1 MAVAYYFF
9 QKDNKDERSVNKA
22 LRAVI
27 WQLTQRDAVYQ
38 KSRQLIVQFS
48 TKTEVT
54 IFIILDGIDEAKA
67 ETGDPLIQILREV
80 SLFAAEKRP
89 LSLRLLITGRL
100 MSFLE
105 INKTPNIAMST
116 IQLGTRNKEDIL
128 KFVEL
133 RLDTM
138 EIFKKS
144 DQPDIQEL
152 KERIRTE
159 LTHGAQGDFFKLNY
173 MLTEISKKRRR
184 KEIEEALEHADED
197 RQATIAREIERL
209 RQTLGDEDIEDLN
222 ELLTWVIV
230 REKYSA
236 LLEVSEYQTLTVT
249 SQSIIEYFRAKAQQ
263 AAEDKATHTA
273 LHESE
278 IAIVKRFLR
287 NVCDDELF
295 NKFGFEEFFQEKLS
309 HRNTSIHADLDNMD
323 LHILLSL
330 LKAIYGELRSEV
342 FTLIEYTCYWLPDHF
357 REVDLALTPPGP
369 QSTIGSQLIKLF
381 TEEEYVDRWW
391 TQDRM
396 WMRTGWVYNDEYC
409 SIVLGWFKDSAVV
422 KGLTVEQREWV
433 NGLNSSSRPDDDLLK
448 PIAKIM
454 AKRWLQVCGLWF
466 VEDIYWW
473 LLGYV
478 TKVKERTGEGER
490 VTSDVSPT
498 LEQILEVEKWAMKE
512 LGVTEQD
519 SLWTVQMAI
528 TFRHYGFY
536 EQAIERSTISKNL
549 DSSSNWRAPFCLAQT
564 HALQGRYKMALETLE
579 EVIAMFRKNGDIMEE
594 WCAAFYS
601 DILYYLREW
610 NVELQEYEAANA
622 HNPDSY
628 EPILRIILI
637 LEAQEKYGE
646 IIESGRAAGQLEA
659 VKETYQVAIEAAKSS
674 ETRLTT
680 LTALRYWYPL
690 FLYYDYPSHN
700 AHEEAVTVWEQN
712 IASIPR
718 ISNELISNVRWSTVA
733 KLATSY
739 LQEAREAGLDTPIAD
754 TYRSKLIYLSTSSS
768 AGAGDE
774 YFSHIDAQ
782 LILARF
788 HSIMGYEQKAIEA
801 IRSHI
806 KLALDILDD
815 NDESSDWQ
823 GFKILYIC
831 LSHIEDDVNALA
843 AWSLLG
849 PTIDREAT
857 SDCQEIGEE
866 TFSEAGGS
874 ESEAAAAEEDE
885 SSEILSQ
892 TDAGDEEEG
901 EDGQSANGSETSPSP
916 SENGYGGGLDGHLS
930 FIWDGGCGHE
940 WSYADDVYP
949 CKDCIDVQF
958 DTACYEKLKA
968 GTLGQKLCNKNHDF
982 LHVPRWDFE
991 EAASVPESHVRVGGE
1006 TITIPDWLSTIR
1018 KKYGFDQWLANHRLP
1033 SYSVAD

>member
-38 KSRQLIVQFS
+38 KSVAGACDKPEEFGNTLELWRQLIVQFS
-48 TKTEVT
+48 TKIEVT

-89 LSLRLLITGRL
+89 LSLRLLITGRP

-116 IQLGTRNKEDIL
+116 IQLGTRNTEDIL

-159 LTHGAQGDFFKLNY
+159 LTHGAQGESFLNVRLVRF
-173 MLTEISKKRRR
+173 LTEISKKRRR
-184 KEIEEALEHADED
+184 KEIEEVLEHADED

-209 RQTLGDEDIEDLN
+209 RQALGDEDIEDLN
-222 ELLTWVIV
+222 EVLIWVIGAMVWPLLTTLESALFIKNGESSLTPLENQV

-236 LLEVSEYQTLTVT
+236 LLEVSEYQTLAVT

-287 NVCDDELF
+287 NFCDDELF

-330 LKAIYGELRSEV
+330 LKAICGELRSEV
-342 FTLIEYTCYWLPDHF
+342 FTLIEYTCYWLPDHLT
-357 REVDLALTPPGP
+357 EVDLHHQALRAPLALNLLNY
-369 QSTIGSQLIKLF
+369 SRRKNML
-381 TEEEYVDRWW
+381 
-391 TQDRM
+391 
-396 WMRTGWVYNDEYC
+396 TGGGRKTAC
-409 SIVLGWFKDSAVV
+409 GCGL
-422 KGLTVEQREWV
+422 GLTVEQREWV
-433 NGLNSSSRPDDDLLK
+433 NGLNSSSRPNDDLLK

-473 LLGYV
+473 LLGCV

-519 SLWTVQMAI
+519 SLWTVRMAI

-536 EQAIERSTISKNL
+536 QQAIERSTISKNL

-646 IIESGRAAGQLEA
+646 IIEYSKLYHETITKAGRAAGQLEA
-659 VKETYQVAIEAAKSS
+659 VKETYQVAIEAAKSG

-690 FLYYDYPSHN
+690 FLYYDYPHHN
-700 AHEEAVTVWEQN
+700 AHEEAITIWEQN
-712 IASIPR
+712 VASIPR

-739 LQEAREAGLDTPIAD
+739 IQEAREAGLDTPYCRYIPQQVD
-754 TYRSKLIYLSTSSS
+754 LSLHKQQRWSW
-768 AGAGDE
+768 
-774 YFSHIDAQ
+774 
-782 LILARF
+782 LC
-788 HSIMGYEQKAIEA
+788 
-801 IRSHI
+801 
-806 KLALDILDD
+806 
-815 NDESSDWQ
+815 
-823 GFKILYIC
+823 IC
-831 LSHIEDDVNALA
+831 LSHIENDVNTLA

-885 SSEILSQ
+885 SSEVLSQ

-901 EDGQSANGSETSPSP
+901 EDGQSANVSETSPSP
-916 SENGYGGGLDGHLS
+916 SENGYGGGLDGHLA
-930 FIWDGGCGHE
+930 FICDGGCGHE

-949 CKDCIDVQF
+949 CKDFIDVQF
-958 DTACYEKLKA
+958 DTACYEKLTA
-968 GTLGQKLCNKNHDF
+968 GTLGQKVDTSSTYCQGGGLLAQLGLATSYLTVPVEASTEKLAYKRLDSSIF
-982 LHVPRWDFE
+982 LE
-991 EAASVPESHVRVGGE
+991 ESDGRLMTMNPSR
-1006 TITIPDWLSTIR
+1006 S
-1018 KKYGFDQWLANHRLP
+1018 LAGRILTSNP
-1033 SYSVAD
+1033 V

>member
-1 MAVAYYFF
+1 MIKRNSSEQESAARVNGFLRTLSSLPGQIKQGMRLHRLYPPGNTEDRMAVAYYFF

-38 KSRQLIVQFS
+38 KSVAGACDKPEEFGNTLELWRQLIVQFS
-48 TKTEVT
+48 TKIEVT

-89 LSLRLLITGRL
+89 LSLRLLITGRP

-116 IQLGTRNKEDIL
+116 IQLGTRNTEDIL

-184 KEIEEALEHADED
+184 KEIEEVLEHADED

-209 RQTLGDEDIEDLN
+209 RQALGDEDIEDLN
-222 ELLTWVIV
+222 EVLIWVIGAM
-230 REKYSA
+230 KYSA
-236 LLEVSEYQTLTVT
+236 LLEVSEYQTLAVT

-287 NVCDDELF
+287 NFCDDELF

-330 LKAIYGELRSEV
+330 LKAICGELRSEV
-342 FTLIEYTCYWLPDHF
+342 FTLIEAP
-357 REVDLALTPPGP
+357 LALNLLNY
-369 QSTIGSQLIKLF
+369 SRRKNML
-381 TEEEYVDRWW
+381 
-391 TQDRM
+391 
-396 WMRTGWVYNDEYC
+396 TGGGRKTAC
-409 SIVLGWFKDSAVV
+409 GCGL
-422 KGLTVEQREWV
+422 GLTVEQREWV
-433 NGLNSSSRPDDDLLK
+433 NGLNSSSRPNDDLLK

-473 LLGYV
+473 LLGCV

-519 SLWTVQMAI
+519 SLWTVRMAI

-536 EQAIERSTISKNL
+536 QQAIERSTISKNL

-646 IIESGRAAGQLEA
+646 IIEYSKLYHETITKAGRAAGQLEA
-659 VKETYQVAIEAAKSS
+659 VKETYQVAIEAAKSG

-690 FLYYDYPSHN
+690 FLYYDYPHHN
-700 AHEEAVTVWEQN
+700 AHEEAITIWEQN

-739 LQEAREAGLDTPIAD
+739 IQEAREAEGN
-754 TYRSKLIYLSTSSS
+754 K
-768 AGAGDE
+768 
-774 YFSHIDAQ
+774 
-782 LILARF
+782 
-788 HSIMGYEQKAIEA
+788 A

-815 NDESSDWQ
+815 NDESNDWQ
-823 GFKILYIC
+823 EFKRLCIC
-831 LSHIEDDVNALA
+831 LSHIENDVNTLA

-885 SSEILSQ
+885 SSEVLSQ

-901 EDGQSANGSETSPSP
+901 EDGQSANVSETSPSP
-916 SENGYGGGLDGHLS
+916 SENGYGGGLDGHLA
-930 FIWDGGCGHE
+930 FICDGGCGHE

-949 CKDCIDVQF
+949 CKDFIDVQF
-958 DTACYEKLKA
+958 DTACYEKLTA
-968 GTLGQKLCNKNHDF
+968 GTLGQKVCNKNHDI
-982 LHVPRWDFE
+982 LHVPRWGFE
-991 EAASVPESHVRVGGE
+991 EAASVPGSHVRVGGE

-1018 KKYGFDQWLANHRLP
+1018 KKYGFD
-1033 SYSVAD
+1033 

>member
-1 MAVAYYFF
+1 MAFEAKDGFGKSYLCSAAIRRLHRLYPPGNTEDRMAVAYYFF

-38 KSRQLIVQFS
+38 KSVAGACDKPEEFGNTLELWRQLIVQFS
-48 TKTEVT
+48 TKIEVT

-89 LSLRLLITGRL
+89 LSLRLLITGRP

-116 IQLGTRNKEDIL
+116 IQLGTRNTEDIL

-184 KEIEEALEHADED
+184 KEIEEVLEHADED

-209 RQTLGDEDIEDLN
+209 RQALGDEDIEDLN
-222 ELLTWVIV
+222 EVLIWVIGAMVWPLLTTLESALFIKNGESSLTPLENQV

-236 LLEVSEYQTLTVT
+236 LLEVSEYQTLAVT

-287 NVCDDELF
+287 NFCDDELF

-330 LKAIYGELRSEV
+330 LKAICGELRSEV
-342 FTLIEYTCYWLPDHF
+342 FTLIEYTC
-357 REVDLALTPPGP
+357 P

-409 SIVLGWFKDSAVV
+409 SIVLRWFKYSAVV

-433 NGLNSSSRPDDDLLK
+433 NGLNSSSRPNDDLLK

-473 LLGYV
+473 LLGCV

-519 SLWTVQMAI
+519 SLWTVRMAI

-536 EQAIERSTISKNL
+536 QQAIERSTISKNL

-646 IIESGRAAGQLEA
+646 IIEC
-659 VKETYQVAIEAAKSS
+659 
-674 ETRLTT
+674 
-680 LTALRYWYPL
+680 
-690 FLYYDYPSHN
+690 
-700 AHEEAVTVWEQN
+700 
-712 IASIPR
+712 
-718 ISNELISNVRWSTVA
+718 
-733 KLATSY
+733 
-739 LQEAREAGLDTPIAD
+739 LQ
-754 TYRSKLIYLSTSSS
+754 S
-768 AGAGDE
+768 
-774 YFSHIDAQ
+774 
-782 LILARF
+782 
-788 HSIMGYEQKAIEA
+788 
-801 IRSHI
+801 
-806 KLALDILDD
+806 
-815 NDESSDWQ
+815 
-823 GFKILYIC
+823 
-831 LSHIEDDVNALA
+831 
-843 AWSLLG
+843 
-849 PTIDREAT
+849 
-857 SDCQEIGEE
+857 
-866 TFSEAGGS
+866 
-874 ESEAAAAEEDE
+874 
-885 SSEILSQ
+885 
-892 TDAGDEEEG
+892 
-901 EDGQSANGSETSPSP
+901 
-916 SENGYGGGLDGHLS
+916 LDGEM
-930 FIWDGGCGHE
+930 DE
-940 WSYADDVYP
+940 
-949 CKDCIDVQF
+949 
-958 DTACYEKLKA
+958 
-968 GTLGQKLCNKNHDF
+968 N
-982 LHVPRWDFE
+982 
-991 EAASVPESHVRVGGE
+991 
-1006 TITIPDWLSTIR
+1006 
-1018 KKYGFDQWLANHRLP
+1018 
-1033 SYSVAD
+1033 

>member
-1 MAVAYYFF
+1 
-9 QKDNKDERSVNKA
+9 
-22 LRAVI
+22 
-27 WQLTQRDAVYQ
+27 
-38 KSRQLIVQFS
+38 
-48 TKTEVT
+48 
-54 IFIILDGIDEAKA
+54 
-67 ETGDPLIQILREV
+67 
-80 SLFAAEKRP
+80 
-89 LSLRLLITGRL
+89 
-100 MSFLE
+100 
-105 INKTPNIAMST
+105 
-116 IQLGTRNKEDIL
+116 
-128 KFVEL
+128 
-133 RLDTM
+133 M

-422 KGLTVEQREWV
+422 KGLTV
-433 NGLNSSSRPDDDLLK
+433 NKGSGYK
-448 PIAKIM
+448 FA
-454 AKRWLQVCGLWF
+454 ALWF

-646 IIESGRAAGQLEA
+646 IIECLQSLDGEMDENGLTRLAAMMHRYADSKLYHETITKAGRAAGQLET
-659 VKETYQVAIEAAKSS
+659 VKETYQVAIEAA
-674 ETRLTT
+674 T
-680 LTALRYWYPL
+680 
-690 FLYYDYPSHN
+690 
-700 AHEEAVTVWEQN
+700 
-712 IASIPR
+712 
-718 ISNELISNVRWSTVA
+718 SN
-733 KLATSY
+733 
-739 LQEAREAGLDTPIAD
+739 

-930 FIWDGGCGHE
+930 FIWDGDCGHE

-968 GTLGQKLCNKNHDF
+968 GTLGQKVCNKNHDF